1 MKFDRT
7 SPYNALPPL
16 PPQVDLESKT
26 VLKNC
31 IGAHRALASLKS
43 AGKLIPNQDILINSI
58 PLREAQDSSGI
69 ENIVTTGDKLY
80 KAAVLPPGAAID
92 PQTKEVLRYR
102 TALRRG
108 YDQLK
113 QQPLSMELLR
123 QVCEVLLDHEVR
135 FRQSPGTQLGNRA
148 MGVVVYT
155 PPDGGNIL
163 LEKLNRLGDYI
174 RTPDDGQLDPL
185 VRMALIHY
193 EFEAIHP
200 FEDGNGRTGRIMNI
214 LYLIEQGLLDIPVL
228 YLSHYIIEH
237 KLDYYR
243 LLREVTEN
251 QEWEPWIL
259 FMLTAVEETSIK
271 TNDRIHAIRDL
282 FDKTVATC
290 RTNLPKKYYSRELV
304 ELIFVQSYCK
314 VQFVV
319 DAGIAQRQTAAEYLQ
334 AMEDIGILKSE
345 KSGREKLFR
354 HPALLNILME
364 P

>member
-1 MKFDRT
+1 MVFDR
-7 SPYNALPPL
+7 SSGFNALPPL
-16 PPQVDLESKT
+16 PPPIDLESKI
-26 VLKNC
+26 VLKKC
-31 IGAHRALASLKS
+31 INAHRALASLKS
-43 AGKLIPNQDILINSI
+43 AGKLIPNQDILINSL

-92 PQTKEVLRYR
+92 LQTKEVLRYR
-102 TALRRG
+102 TALRCG
-108 YDQLK
+108 YDQLEK
-113 QQPLSMELLR
+113 QRISMELLR
-123 QVCEVLLDHEVR
+123 QVCEVLLDHEVQ
-135 FRQSPGTQLGNRA
+135 FRQSSGTQLGNRA

-155 PPDGGNIL
+155 PPDGGEIL
-163 LEKLNRLGDYI
+163 LNKLNRLGDYI

-185 VRMALIHY
+185 VRLALIHY
-193 EFEAIHP
+193 QFEAIHP
-200 FEDGNGRTGRIMNI
+200 FEDGNGRTGRILNI
-214 LYLIEQGLLDIPVL
+214 LYLIEQGLLDLPVL

-237 KLDYYR
+237 KKDYYR
-243 LLREVTEN
+243 FLRDVTEK
-251 QEWEPWIL
+251 QEWEPWVL

-282 FDKTVATC
+282 LDTTVARC
-290 RTNLPKKYYSRELV
+290 RTDLPRKYYSKELV

-314 VQFVV
+314 IQFVV

-334 AMEDIGILKSE
+334 ALEDIGILESE

-354 HPALLNILME
+354 HPALLKILKE